1 MTLNQIVK
9 NYQLYILKTNNGNYQ
24 KKKREA
30 VQKVKQE
37 LPLIDTIKKK

>member
-24 KKKREA
+24 KKRGSSKSEA
-30 VQKVKQE
+30 R
-37 LPLIDTIKKK
+37 TASHRYN